1 MERSMRRI
9 IAIMVALVL
18 AGAGTFFLVRYIQGA
33 EARALEGEVLV
44 DVLVA
49 DQPIEAGT
57 PVEELEALVRLE
69 QVPTKVAIEGVVSEL
84 TPLAGKVA
92 SIAILPGEQ
101 LSTSR
106 FTEPEVYQ
114 QTIGRA
120 AIEVPPDKLQ
130 VTISLSPDRVIGG
143 ELRPG
148 DQVAVFASFDPFD
161 LDVVEPTGMPIDE
174 IPVLIPD
181 DGTQEDN
188 DRGAQTPNSTKII
201 LRGALVTNLQAEELP
216 RTVDPAEEETA
227 ASAPEL
233 APTGNLLIT
242 LALDPEDSQRLVFT
256 AEFGMLWLALEGE
269 EADTSD
275 TPVQTRISIYE
286 AE

>member
-1 MERSMRRI
+1 MRRI
-9 IAIMVALVL
+9 IAIIVALVL

-49 DQPIEAGT
+49 GQPIAAGT
-57 PVEELEALVRLE
+57 PAEELATVVRLE
-69 QVPTKVAIEGVVSEL
+69 QVPTKVAVAGVISDL
-84 TPLAGKVA
+84 TSLAGKVA

-101 LSTSR
+101 LSASR
-106 FTEPEVYQ
+106 FTDLETYQ

-120 AIEVPPDKLQ
+120 AIEVPADLLQ

-148 DQVAVFASFDPFD
+148 DLVAVFASFDPFE
-161 LDVVEPTGMPIDE
+161 LDTVEPTGLPIDE

-181 DGTQEDN
+181 DGAQEEDN
-188 DRGAQTPNSTKII
+188 RSAQTPNATKII
-201 LRGALVTNLQAEELP
+201 LRQALVTNLQAEELP
-216 RTVDPAEEETA
+216 RTIDPQDEEA
-227 ASAPEL
+227 AAGGPDL

-242 LALDPEDSQRLVFT
+242 LALTPEDSQRLVFT
-256 AEFGMLWLALEGE
+256 AEFGLIWLALEGE
-269 EADTSD
+269 EADDSD
-275 TPVQTRISIYE
+275 TPVQTRITIFE
-286 AE
+286 AQ